1 MLNRSLLRL
10 FACPTALRK
19 DLSFA
24 MAVCLLKRPSANEY
38 GRAEIHF
45 TLNAEEQELFQ
56 FRCVPCFLYLPACR
70 GVFLGASF
78 DSVTDISLTDATKRS
93 RGAHHTNYFKNVTKS
108 T

>member
-1 MLNRSLLRL
+1 MLNISLLRL

-24 MAVCLLKRPSANEY
+24 MAVCLLKRPRATEY
-38 GRAEIHF
+38 GRAEM
-45 TLNAEEQELFQ
+45 EQELFQ

-70 GVFLGASF
+70 GVFLGASL